1 MRDISID
8 EKMEKIHDRR
18 SKEYF
23 KEVLSCYANENYRSA
38 VVMLWSVAVCDTV
51 YKLQSLI
58 ETYGDTSAEAI
69 LHEMTTIQENNPRS
83 SEWEIKLIEEVHRRT
98 NLLEPSEYED
108 LRHLQQ
114 QRHLSAHPVLN
125 TNRELHQPNKISVRA
140 LINNTLDG
148 LLTKPPLYTQ
158 KVLDEFLRDLED
170 ATPTLTNDEK
180 LRTYL
185 ETRYLSRM
193 PKSLEL
199 SIFKTLW
206 KLVFRIDNDDC
217 NRNRNINLRAL
228 ALITKRHKRDIIDA
242 INTDRDY
249 YSNVAATGLPIGCL
263 VFYLAKYNEIYANL
277 NEDAKVKIN
286 HCVESETVGK
296 TLGWFAKQSIEQHFE
311 DVMQWIVGDEHPNFE
326 EWQWSN
332 LAKIQDT
339 PQWEVM
345 FCKLL
350 ASYLG
355 VSWNYDQA
363 DKRFAEAI
371 QPYLSLFNEETI
383 SLLLQKIEGNQQVY
397 GRGRSYT
404 DNRAVKAR
412 IDQVFPGGFDLTPY
426 PEFSRGLAD

>member
-8 EKMEKIHDRR
+8 EKIEKIHDRR

-23 KEVLSCYANENYRSA
+23 KEILSCYANENYRSA
-38 VVMLWSVAVCDTV
+38 VVMLWSVAICDTV

-69 LHEMTTIQENNPRS
+69 LREMTTIQENNPRS

-98 NLLEPSEYED
+98 NLLDPSEYEN

-125 TNRELHQPNKISVRA
+125 ASRELHQPNKITVRA
-140 LINNTLDG
+140 LVNNTLDG

-158 KVLDEFLRDLED
+158 KVLDEFLRDLEE
-170 ATPTLTNDEK
+170 ATPTFTTDEK
-180 LRTYL
+180 LKIYL

-193 PKSLEL
+193 PKNLEL

-217 NRNRNINLRAL
+217 NRNRNVNLRAL
-228 ALITKRHKRDIIDA
+228 VLITNRHKHDIIEA
-242 INTDRDY
+242 VNADRDY

-263 VFYLAKYNEIYANL
+263 VFYLARHHEIYANL
-277 NEDAKVKIN
+277 NDDAKVKIN

-296 TLGWFAKQSIEQHFE
+296 TLGWFVKPSLEQHYE
-311 DVMQWIVGDEHPNFE
+311 DVMQWIVGTEHPNFE
-326 EWQWSN
+326 EWQWSH

-339 PQWEVM
+339 PQWETM

-355 VSWNYDQA
+355 VSWSYDQS
-363 DKRFAEAI
+363 DKRFAVAV

-383 SLLLQKIEGNQQVY
+383 SFLLDKIEGNQQVY

-404 DNRAVKAR
+404 DNRAVKAQ
-412 IDQVFPGGFDLTPY
+412 IDQIFPNGYDLTPY
-426 PEFSRGLAD
+426 TAFSRALED